1 MPRKERNPHLFLC
14 NGAKLTTRAK
24 MWRSLTPTELCTAP
38 DGNVEIKIWEIAR
51 SLTANLSPVL
61 ADLLEIA
68 ACVYVADQTVR
79 RGGRKT
85 INYGDTWYR
94 DLRFEVAVREP
105 DFWNQPDV
113 QTALADTLGFL
124 SGDTF
129 EFGFSKHTNP
139 PQFDNYLDFRATNP
153 NPEGIE
159 KVVMFSGGLDSL
171 AGAVHEIFGER
182 RHIALVS
189 HKPVGHIASRQKA
202 LFKDLKEALPDKQFE
217 PLHVSVWAHKKG
229 IRESDHTQRTR
240 SFLYVTIGAVVA
252 HLFGL
257 DAVDFYENGVMSVN
271 LPLAGHE
278 FGARATRT
286 THPQTLIGFSNIL
299 SLATGDRF
307 HVKNDFLWKTKQEV
321 VELIA
326 SHSRSKLIGNSVSCM
341 HTRQTSHQQPHCG
354 MCSQC
359 LSRRFATLGADAIND
374 DAGTLYRE
382 DVLTAPRKRT
392 EDRIIAERFVGVAR
406 EIEAMHSSADFGQK
420 YAFELSRVTP
430 YIAAR
435 SSQVVDAMFELHSR
449 HAEQV
454 GDVVRAAMKEHV
466 DAFHRGQLKADSA
479 IMMAF
484 SQSAAAQKG
493 DVRESHSRPMT
504 FTPTRRE
511 LVVLRM
517 LNDATNLMV
526 QEEMVATSKNYGM
539 RIARKTL
546 GAIITKLEELKY
558 VEHPRGPKQGVAITD
573 AGRDLLNGHTSQ

>member
-1 MPRKERNPHLFLC
+1 MPRKDPNPHLFLC
-14 NGAKLTTRAK
+14 NGAKLTSRAK
-24 MWRSLTPTELCTAP
+24 MWRSLNPTELCTAP
-38 DGNVEIKIWEIAR
+38 EGNVEIKIWEIAR

-68 ACVYVADQTVR
+68 ASIYVADQTVR
-79 RGGRKT
+79 RIGRKT

-105 DFWNQPDV
+105 DFWNQANV
-113 QTALADTLGFL
+113 KSALAETLGFL

-129 EFGFSKHTNP
+129 EFGFSKHPDP
-139 PQFDNYLDFRATNP
+139 PQFGDYLDFRATNP
-153 NPEGIE
+153 NPEGIQ

-171 AGAVHEIFGER
+171 AGAVHEIFGEK

-202 LFKDLKEALPDKQFE
+202 LFNDLRASLPDKTLE

-257 DAVDFYENGVMSVN
+257 DTVDFYENGVMSVN

-286 THPQTLIGFSNIL
+286 THPQTLVGFGNIL
-299 SLATGDRF
+299 SLATGQPF
-307 HVKNDFLWKTKQEV
+307 QVKNDFLGKTKQEV

-326 SHSRSKLIGNSVSCM
+326 SHGLSKLIGNSVSCM

-359 LSRRFATLGADAIND
+359 LSRRFATLGANTADD
-374 DAGTLYRE
+374 DASNLYRE
-382 DVLTAPRKRT
+382 DVLTAMRKRT
-392 EDRIIAERFVGVAR
+392 EDRIIAERFVGAAR
-406 EIEAMHSSADFGQK
+406 EIEAMESSAEFGQE
-420 YAFELSRVTP
+420 YAFELSRITP
-430 YIAAR
+430 YIAGR
-435 SSQVVDAMFELHSR
+435 SSQVVDALFDLHSR

-466 DAFHRGQLKADSA
+466 DAFHRGQLEPDST

-484 SQSAAAQKG
+484 SQAATSG
-493 DVRESHSRPMT
+493 SRSGEASQPNSIS
-504 FTPTRRE
+504 FIPTKRE
-511 LVVLRM
+511 LVVLEM
-517 LNDATNLMV
+517 LSDATNLMV
-526 QEEMVATSKNYGM
+526 QEDMVVRSKDYGM

-573 AGRDLLNGHTSQ
+573 SGRALLNGHATQ